1 MTLALLGKQ
10 LNEKSKATNY
20 GELQLHQFHSS
31 YAHESYA
38 QLFPLKLWQTAP
50 SVYEAKIPHS
60 RDHLI
65 LVLVEEIE

>member
-10 LNEKSKATNY
+10 LNEKSNY
-20 GELQLHQFHSS
+20 SQLQLHQFHSF

-50 SVYEAKIPHS
+50 SVYEAKIPHT